1 MSLRANRHFTDFPEQ
16 RHRQRGSHPGR
27 GIHLPRH
34 GVRQEETRQ
43 EDGERENQE
52 EAARL
57 GTLPHGARY
66 VNVRGVNVMF
76 DCGR

>member
-1 MSLRANRHFTDFPEQ
+1 MSLRANRHFIDFPEQ

-27 GIHLPRH
+27 GLHHPRH

-43 EDGERENQE
+43 EDGEREDQE

-57 GTLPHGARY
+57 GTRPHEARY
-66 VNVRGVNVMF
+66 VNVKVVNIKF
-76 DCGR
+76 DCRR